1 MAKNIADIVKT
12 MKSNGY
18 AIDSR
23 PYALNVVG
31 VRNSEATSQD
41 NFDDQLAFFYYDQQ
55 GILRG
60 KIAPATTDPSTF
72 YLESPIS
79 GTGGTAVLKSG
90 QYKDA
95 YQIGLHRNKYEALVQ
110 RKPVTV
116 IRDNDR
122 NAYINYLAPTQTG
135 LFGINI
141 HRASRGKNDVAIID
155 KDSAGCQV
163 FRDEK
168 DFQEMM
174 ALARIHRSKYGNN
187 FTYTLIDQRD
197 ILKTVNT
204 LGLGIALVVLAYY
217 MYTKSK

>member
-1 MAKNIADIVKT
+1 MAKSIADIVKT
-12 MKSNGY
+12 MKSSGY
-18 AIDSR
+18 AVDSR
-23 PYALNVVG
+23 PNALNIVG
-31 VRNSEATSQD
+31 IRNSEATSQD
-41 NFDDQLAFFYYDQQ
+41 NFDDQIAYFYYDPQ
-55 GILRG
+55 GVLRG
-60 KIAPATTDPSTF
+60 KIAAATTDPSTF
-72 YLESPIS
+72 YLESPIA
-79 GTGGTAVLKSG
+79 GTSGTAVLKSG

-95 YQIGLHRNKYEALVQ
+95 YQIGLHRTKYEALVQ

-135 LFGINI
+135 FFGINI
-141 HRASRGKNDVAIID
+141 HRASRGKDNVAIID

-174 ALARIHRSKYGNN
+174 SLARIHKSKYGNN

-197 ILKTVNT
+197 LLKTVNT
-204 LGLGIALVVLAYY
+204 LGLGIGLVVLAYY
-217 MYTKSK
+217 LYTKWK